1 LGAVALVL
9 NEKEQGV
16 VASQPLGEAVAS

>member
-1 LGAVALVL
+1 VALVL
-9 NEKEQGV
+9 KEKEQGV